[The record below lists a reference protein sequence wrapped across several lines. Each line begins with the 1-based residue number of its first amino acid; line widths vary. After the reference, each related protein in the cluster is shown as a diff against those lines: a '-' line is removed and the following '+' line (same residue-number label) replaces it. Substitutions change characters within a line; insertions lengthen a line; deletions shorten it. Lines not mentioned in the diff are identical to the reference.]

1 MNLQER
7 QIYAH
12 RRQQLLAAI
21 EVDSVVIVVGNQQQV
36 RNKNILFPFR
46 QDHDFYYLTGFAE
59 PDAVA
64 ILRPGSE
71 HPFILFNQGKD
82 DFQEVWFGARTGQQD
97 AVDKYGADLAFDIEE
112 LEATLPEL
120 LGERSHVYLADETGR
135 FNHKIISWLNH
146 QRKTVKFDQPKIY
159 KHLHSVLPFI
169 HNKRV
174 IKDELELARLR
185 HAVEASEAGHKHLMA
200 ICHPG
205 ISEAHLS
212 GAFMGK
218 IAEFDCTDVGYP
230 NIVAAG
236 NNACCLHYDTCTD
249 VTRNGQMLL
258 VDAGA
263 DYRYYT
269 ADITRTYPV
278 NGKFTPIQRDL
289 YQLVLASL
297 DAAINTVRPGS
308 NWDTIY
314 STSMGVLAQGLLDMK
329 LLTGSYQQIMETE
342 AYKPFTLH
350 KTGHWL
356 GLDVHDVGAY
366 HDSEGNWQTLKPNMV
381 FTIEPGLYFPEHLD
395 NIPSEMKGMGI
406 RIEDDILVTQDGY
419 ENLSAAV
426 PRTVSELEN
435 IIGCDL

>member
-1 MNLQER
+1 MNAEQQ
-7 QIYAH
+7 QIYAQ
-12 RRQQLLAAI
+12 RRRWLLSQI
-21 EVDSVVIVVGNQQQV
+21 EPDSVVILVGNQQQV

-46 QDHDFYYLTGFAE
+46 QDHDFYYMTGFAE

-71 HPFILFNQGKD
+71 QPYVLFNLPKD
-82 DFQEVWFGARTGQQD
+82 DFQEVWFGARTGQKGAED
-97 AVDKYGADLAFDIEE
+97 FYGADQAFDIAE
-112 LEATLPEL
+112 LVNRLPHL
-120 LGERSHVYLADETGR
+120 LGDREHVYVADETHR
-135 FNHKIISWLNH
+135 FSHKIMSWLAH
-146 QRKTVKFDQPKIY
+146 QRKSVKFDEPKIF

-174 IKDELELARLR
+174 IKDEFELSRLR
-185 HAVEASEAGHKHLMA
+185 HAIKASEAGHKHLMS
-200 ICHPG
+200 ICRPG

-230 NIVAAG
+230 NIIAAG

-249 VTRNGQMLL
+249 VARDGQMLL

-263 DYRYYT
+263 DYHYYT

-278 NGKFTPIQRDL
+278 NGHFTPAQKDI

-297 DAAINTVRPGS
+297 EAAIGKVAPGTS
-308 NWDTIY
+308 WNTIY
-314 STSMGVLAQGLLDMK
+314 TTAMGVLAQGLLDMK
-329 LLTGSYQQIMETE
+329 LLTGSYQQVMETE

-366 HDSEGNWQTLKPNMV
+366 HDAQGKWLTLTPNMV
-381 FTIEPGLYFPEHLD
+381 FTIEPGLYFPDHMTQVPE
-395 NIPSEMKGMGI
+395 EFRGMGM
-406 RIEDDILVTQDGY
+406 RIEDDILVTDSGH
-419 ENLSAAV
+419 ENLSEAV
-426 PRTVSELEN
+426 PRTVEELQD
-435 IIGCDL
+435 IIGNG